1 MIAATTLLF
10 AVAAA
15 VAPQTSTCIE
25 PSSDRITAGEIAKA
39 VPALAAEP
47 QDRVVAY
54 APQPGFSRT
63 MTIGGAAVC
72 VAWQMKAPDAGAFE
86 AAMRNEL
93 PAGATVAVL
102 EISEF
107 AIPVRGVPKF
117 PWNGLHVTSEAQPAL
132 WRGYIE
138 YAPDAKFAIWAR
150 VDVRV
155 PQTRVVAVSDIDS
168 GTTVSTDMVRTETVM
183 AVPGAV
189 RNAATDPSTV
199 IGRVARRPIHA
210 NNPVSDLALNRRIDI
225 QKGDPVRVKVR
236 SGSSTI
242 GFDATALASAAVGD
256 SVSVKISDSG
266 KTLRA
271 MASAPGEATVVLP
284 ALAGGIKN

>member
-1 MIAATTLLF
+1 VAT
-10 AVAAA
+10 
-15 VAPQTSTCIE
+15 
-25 PSSDRITAGEIAKA
+25 
-39 VPALAAEP
+39 EP

-54 APQPGFSRT
+54 APQPGVTRT

-72 VAWQMKAPDAGAFE
+72 FAWQMKAPDAGAFE
-86 AAMRNEL
+86 AAMRSDL

-107 AIPVRGVPKF
+107 AIPVKGEPKF
-117 PWNGLHVTSEAQPAL
+117 PWSGLHATSDTQPAL

-138 YAPDAKFAIWAR
+138 YAPNAKFPVWAR

-155 PQTRVVAVSDIDS
+155 PQTRVTAVSDIDS
-168 GTTVSTDMVRTETVM
+168 GIAVTADMIRTETVM
-183 AVPGAV
+183 ASPGAV
-189 RNAATDPSTV
+189 RNAAADPATV

-210 NNPVSDLALNRRIDI
+210 NTPVSELVLNKRVDI
-225 QKGDPVRVKVR
+225 QKGDPIRVKIR

>member
-1 MIAATTLLF
+1 MIAATILLS
-10 AVAAA
+10 AA
-15 VAPQTSTCIE
+15 VAVAPPTSTCIE

-39 VPALAAEP
+39 VPAVATEP

-54 APQPGFSRT
+54 APQPGFTRT
-63 MTIGGAAVC
+63 LNISGAAVC
-72 VAWQMKAPDAGAFE
+72 IAWQMKAPDAGAFE

-102 EISEF
+102 EVSEF
-107 AIPVRGVPKF
+107 PIPVKGEPKF
-117 PWNGLHVTSEAQPAL
+117 PWKGLHVTSDTQPAL

-138 YAPDAKFAIWAR
+138 YAPNAKFAIWAR

-155 PQTRVVAVSDIDS
+155 PQSRVTAVSDIDS
-168 GTTVSTDMVRTETVM
+168 GTTVTADMIRTETVM
-183 AVPGAV
+183 AVPNAV
-189 RNAATDPSTV
+189 RNAATDPATV

-210 NNPVSDLALNRRIDI
+210 NSPVSDLALNRRIDI
-225 QKGDPVRVKVR
+225 QKGDPVRVKIR

-242 GFDATALASAAVGD
+242 GFDATALMSAAVGD
-256 SVSVKISDSG
+256 AMSVKISDSG